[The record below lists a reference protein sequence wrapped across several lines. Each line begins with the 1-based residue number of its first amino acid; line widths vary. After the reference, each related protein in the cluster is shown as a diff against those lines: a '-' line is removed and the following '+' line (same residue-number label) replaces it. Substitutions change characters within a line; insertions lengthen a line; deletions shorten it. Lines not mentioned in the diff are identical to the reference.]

1 MSRPDAVVV
10 TPAVLREWALP
21 APGAGKHARGQVL
34 VVGGSAA
41 TPGAVLLA
49 GTASLRAGAGKLVLA
64 TVASTCPALGV
75 AVPEAGV
82 RALPETPGGELSASG
97 APTVREWLGSAAALL
112 VGSGCGDPDEA
123 AELVAGIVGGLETPL
138 VVDALGSA
146 YLTHHPEGLRHLEG
160 RAIATLNPTE
170 LAHTAG
176 CDVDEV
182 EEDPWPAASAV
193 AARSGVVVLCGGSRK
208 HVAAPDGRAWLVEGG
223 GPGLG
228 VSGSGDVQ
236 AGIVTGLLAR
246 GADPAQAA
254 VWGAFL
260 HARTGER
267 LAASVGA
274 VGYLASELLGEV
286 PRVLSELG

>member
-1 MSRPDAVVV
+1 M
-10 TPAVLREWALP
+10 
-21 APGAGKHARGQVL
+21 
-34 VVGGSAA
+34 
-41 TPGAVLLA
+41 
-49 GTASLRAGAGKLVLA
+49 
-64 TVASTCPALGV
+64 
-75 AVPEAGV
+75 
-82 RALPETPGGELSASG
+82 
-97 APTVREWLGSAAALL
+97 
-112 VGSGCGDPDEA
+112 
-123 AELVAGIVGGLETPL
+123 GGLETPL

-176 CDVDEV
+176 CDVD
-182 EEDPWPAASAV
+182 
-193 AARSGVVVLCGGSRK
+193 
-208 HVAAPDGRAWLVEGG
+208 
-223 GPGLG
+223 PGLG

-246 GADPAQAA
+246 GADPVQAA

-260 HARTGER
+260 HARPGER